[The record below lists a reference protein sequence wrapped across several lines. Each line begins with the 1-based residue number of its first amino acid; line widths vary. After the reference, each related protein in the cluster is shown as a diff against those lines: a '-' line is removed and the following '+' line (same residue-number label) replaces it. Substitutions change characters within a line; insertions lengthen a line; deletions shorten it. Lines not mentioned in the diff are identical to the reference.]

1 MSKPNIQNIT
11 TTQTFQNW
19 FDKTNEMVDLMRDN
33 VVTAAPTGNE
43 TTGDATLVGDFTA
56 TNLVITNAISAD
68 DIGARTPGTAVGFNG
83 PIEITPTTS
92 QIAATFTY
100 GAQGARTRYTD
111 GTTAWDIGFD
121 NTTTDNF
128 IVNYGVGG
136 QLSLST
142 VGILT
147 VPSIVTTADVEIG
160 TNLTVPG
167 TLTANNIVATTV
179 SGAFTG
185 TLVGD
190 VTGDIYHPA
199 GNKIFENGGP
209 AANIPATFTGNVN
222 GTVSSLTNHTT
233 NSLSEGTNNLY
244 FTTARARASVSNG
257 TGVSYATGVFSIGQS
272 VGTSDN
278 VEFGDIE
285 ADDITCA
292 TVTATGTIDADKF
305 TGDGSELT
313 GIVQLVKAHV
323 TFTPSTGAILAS
335 GGGLTVVK
343 NATGRWTVT
352 IPANITGGRPTS
364 ATGYS
369 ILVGGVSDKTF
380 SLGGSTSGVN
390 NLKDY
395 NAYVQSQTTSTFEIR
410 ATRATN
416 AYIHFGGNDNNTGS
430 IFGITGVD
438 PATPIT
444 IAVLY

>member
-19 FDKTNEMVDLMRDN
+19 FDKTNEMVDLMRDS

-56 TNLVITNAISAD
+56 TNLVITNAISTD

-83 PIEITPTTS
+83 PIEVTPTTS

-136 QLSLST
+136 QLSLSPL
-142 VGILT
+142 GILS
-147 VPSIVTTADVEIG
+147 VPSIITTADVQIG

-167 TLTANNIVATTV
+167 TITANTIVATTV
-179 SGAFTG
+179 SGALSG
-185 TLVGD
+185 TFVGN

-199 GNKIFENGGP
+199 GTKVLENGGP

-222 GTVSSLTNHTT
+222 GTVSSLTNHST
-233 NSLSEGTNNLY
+233 NSLSEGNNNLY

-257 TGVSYATGVFSIGQS
+257 TGVSYATGVFSIGQP
-272 VGTSDN
+272 VGTTDD
-278 VEFGDIE
+278 VEFSDIE

-292 TVTATGTIDADKF
+292 TVTATGAIDADEF
-305 TGDGSELT
+305 TGDGSKLT

-323 TFTPSTGAILAS
+323 TFTPSTGAVLAS
-335 GGGLTVVK
+335 GGGLTVVR
-343 NATGRWTVT
+343 NATGKWTVT
-352 IPANITGGRPTS
+352 IPAAIAGGRPAT

-380 SLGGSTSGVN
+380 SLTGTTSGAN
-390 NLKDY
+390 FLKDY
-395 NAYVQSQTTSTFEIR
+395 NAYVQSQTTSSFEIR

-416 AYIHFGGNDNNTGS
+416 AYVHFGGNDNNTGS
-430 IFGITGVD
+430 IFGITAVD

>member
-19 FDKTNEMVDLMRDN
+19 FDKTNEMVDLMRDS

-56 TNLVITNAISAD
+56 TNLVITNAISTD

-83 PIEITPTTS
+83 PIEVTPTTS

-136 QLSLST
+136 QLSLSPL
-142 VGILT
+142 GILS
-147 VPSIVTTADVEIG
+147 VPSIITTADVEIG

-167 TLTANNIVATTV
+167 TITANTIVATTV
-179 SGAFTG
+179 SGALSG
-185 TLVGD
+185 TFVGD

-199 GNKIFENGGP
+199 GNKVFENGGP
-209 AANIPATFTGNVN
+209 AANVPATFIGNVN

-257 TGVSYATGVFSIGQS
+257 TGVSYATGVFSIGQP
-272 VGTSDN
+272 VGTADN

-292 TVTATGTIDADKF
+292 TVTATGAIDADEF
-305 TGDGSELT
+305 TGDGSKLT

-323 TFTPSTGAILAS
+323 TFTPSTGAVLAR
-335 GGGLTVVK
+335 GGGLTVVR

-352 IPANITGGRPTS
+352 IPASIAGGRPTS

-380 SLGGSTSGVN
+380 SLTGNTGGAN
-390 NLKDY
+390 YLKDY
-395 NAYVQSQTTSTFEIR
+395 NAYVQSQTTSSFEIR

-416 AYIHFGGNDNNTGS
+416 AYVHFGGNDNNTGS
-430 IFGITGVD
+430 IFGITAVD

>member
-19 FDKTNEMVDLMRDN
+19 FDKTNEMVDLMRDS

-56 TNLVITNAISAD
+56 TNLVITNAISTD

-83 PIEITPTTS
+83 PIEVTPTTS

-136 QLSLST
+136 QLSLSPL
-142 VGILT
+142 GILS
-147 VPSIVTTADVEIG
+147 VPSIITTADVEIG

-167 TLTANNIVATTV
+167 TITANTIVATTV
-179 SGAFTG
+179 SGALSG
-185 TLVGD
+185 TFVGD

-199 GNKIFENGGP
+199 GNKVFENGGP
-209 AANIPATFTGNVN
+209 AANVPATFIGNVN

-257 TGVSYATGVFSIGQS
+257 TGVSYATGVFSIGQP
-272 VGTSDN
+272 VGTTDN

-292 TVTATGTIDADKF
+292 TVTATGAIDADEF
-305 TGDGSELT
+305 TGDGSKLT

-323 TFTPSTGAILAS
+323 TFTPSTGAVLAS
-335 GGGLTVVK
+335 GGGLTVVR

-352 IPANITGGRPTS
+352 IPSSIAGGRPTS

-380 SLGGSTSGVN
+380 SLTGNTGGAN
-390 NLKDY
+390 YLKDY
-395 NAYVQSQTTSTFEIR
+395 NAYVQSQTTSSFEIR

-416 AYIHFGGNDNNTGS
+416 AYVHFGGNDNNTGS
-430 IFGITGVD
+430 IFGITAVD

>member
-1 MSKPNIQNIT
+1 MSKPSIQNIT

-33 VVTAAPTGNE
+33 VVTAAPTGNS
-43 TTGDATLVGDFTA
+43 TTGNATLVGDFTA
-56 TNLVITNAISAD
+56 TNLVITNAISID
-68 DIGARTPGTAVGFNG
+68 DIGSRTPGTAVGFNG
-83 PIEITPTTS
+83 PIEVTPTTS

-136 QLSLST
+136 QLSLSPL
-142 VGILT
+142 GILT
-147 VPSIVTTADVEIG
+147 VPSIITTADVVIG
-160 TNLTVPG
+160 SDLTVPG
-167 TLTANNIVATTV
+167 TLTANTIVATTV
-179 SGAFTG
+179 SGALSG
-185 TLVGD
+185 TFVGD

-199 GNKIFENGGP
+199 GGKVFENGGP
-209 AANIPATFTGNVN
+209 AANIPATFIGNVN

-272 VGTSDN
+272 VGTADN
-278 VEFGDIE
+278 VQFANIS
-285 ADDITCA
+285 ADDITCDS
-292 TVTATGTIDADKF
+292 VTASGTIDADKF

-323 TFTPSTGAILAS
+323 TFQPNTGQILAV
-335 GGGLTVVK
+335 GGGLTVQK
-343 NATGRWTVT
+343 NSTGYWTIF
-352 IPANITGGRPTS
+352 IPENIAGGRPTVS
-364 ATGYS
+364 TGYS
-369 ILVGGVSDKTF
+369 ILVGGVSDKVN
-380 SLGGSTSGVN
+380 SLGQVVN
-390 NLKDY
+390 ATNTIRDY
-395 NAYVQSQTTSTFEIR
+395 NAYVQAQTKTYFDIR
-410 ATRATN
+410 ATRSTN
-416 AYIHFGGNDNNTGS
+416 SYTHFGGNDNNSGS
-430 IFGITGVD
+430 IFGITTVD